1 MDAGSSTAQNAK
13 RKGGRRR
20 SSIAVPEASKLSL
33 DGIGMWRT
41 VTLGVLIIFNFE
53 KLVQN
58 LNKKGLEVHLLRVTN
73 LHLYVTRTA
82 RADWEMRSGRARR
95 AVRFNAFLFPFRSIP
110 VLADT

>member
-1 MDAGSSTAQNAK
+1 MLGLPLLKTLNAK
-13 RKGGRRR
+13 AGAGVQALQCLK
-20 SSIAVPEASKLSL
+20 ASKLSL

-73 LHLYVTRTA
+73 LHLST
-82 RADWEMRSGRARR
+82 
-95 AVRFNAFLFPFRSIP
+95 
-110 VLADT
+110 

>member
-41 VTLGVLIIFNFE
+41 GTLAVLIIFNFE

-58 LNKKGLEVHLLRVTN
+58 LNKKALEVHLLRVIN

-82 RADWEMRSGRARR
+82 RVDWEMRRR
-95 AVRFNAFLFPFRSIP
+95 AVRFNAFLFPFHSAPIHPRSC
-110 VLADT
+110 